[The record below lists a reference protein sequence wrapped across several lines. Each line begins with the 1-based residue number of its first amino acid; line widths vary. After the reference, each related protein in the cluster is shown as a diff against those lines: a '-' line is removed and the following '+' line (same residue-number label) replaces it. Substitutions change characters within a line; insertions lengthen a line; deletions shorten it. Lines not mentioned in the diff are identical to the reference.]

1 MAELTEVLAQT
12 AKLGASDL
20 HLVIGKPPMVRRQGI
35 IEPLPGLPEI
45 KAEEHWELDGSV
57 SRQQNGGEAA

>member
-1 MAELTEVLAQT
+1 MAELTEVLTQT
-12 AKLGASDL
+12 ARLGASDL

-45 KAEEHWELDGSV
+45 RAEECE
-57 SRQQNGGEAA
+57 RMIY